1 MADCT
6 IRQLSRH
13 VRWLPADPTTDRP
26 ILGAITG
33 TAGTLMVD
41 AGNSPAHAGLFLA
54 ELARAGVP
62 APSFVALTHWH
73 WDHVFGTAA
82 LPVPTIAH
90 VETKRA
96 VALMA
101 AQDWSDAALDGRVAD
116 GSEIAFCR
124 DMIKAELPDRSGLRL
139 RPPEIG
145 FTHELELDLGGVT
158 CRIIHVGG
166 DHAADSSIV
175 YVPEDG
181 VMFLGDCI
189 YADIYREPRRYT
201 LPRLLPLLAALES
214 YPAECYLPAHHGAPL
229 GRAEF
234 QAEADLL
241 RTVGAIVADCGPDE
255 AAILARI
262 AEHRG
267 APPTQ
272 DEIDVMGEFIAG
284 LDKGESRI

>member
-1 MADCT
+1 VPDF
-6 IRQLSRH
+6 IIQQLTRH
-13 VRWLPADPTTDRP
+13 VRWLPADPATDRP

-33 TAGTLMVD
+33 TSGTLMVD
-41 AGNSPAHAGLFLA
+41 AGNSPAHAGHFLA
-54 ELARAGVP
+54 ELERAGLA

-82 LPVPTIAH
+82 LPVPTVAH
-90 VETKRA
+90 VETRRA
-96 VALMA
+96 VAAMA
-101 AQDWSDAALDGRVAD
+101 GQDWSDAALDRRVAE
-116 GSEIAFCR
+116 GAEIAFCR
-124 DMIKAELPDRSGLRL
+124 DMIKAELPDRSALRL

-145 FTHELELDLGGVT
+145 FSHELELDLGGVT

-201 LPRLLPLLAALES
+201 LGRLLPLLDQLES
-214 YPAECYLPAHHGAPL
+214 YPAECYLPSHHPAPL

-234 QAEADLL
+234 QAELELL
-241 RTVGAIVADCGPDE
+241 RSVGGLVAEHGPDE
-255 AAILARI
+255 AAILAALQRQ
-262 AEHRG
+262 RG
-267 APPTQ
+267 APPSQ

-284 LDKGESRI
+284 LSDKIRS